1 MCGFTK
7 KKKMIPFFLNFC
19 FNFCRSSWLCCSPI
33 YLQMASLSFVWFL
46 VPFWFWRQFS
56 NSLKAFWQ
64 NIDCKS
70 SNVIPKS
77 YTTPIL
83 WCPSPCTML
92 SLSRMMRTAF
102 DVPHFVPKWDMTK
115 LWSPYCCEELK
126 IRKMTWFHD
135 SHFVQFHNEPHLNQ
149 YAVYEVPETL

>member
-1 MCGFTK
+1 MCGFT